1 MITTAINLQP
11 VLTETDYHT
20 LRNILR
26 SLSPAFKSKEVK
38 EFADELERTRVV
50 KDNALTD
57 DVVRLYSTVKVED
70 VDRKTT
76 MTIQLVKPEEASL
89 VTGKVSVF
97 APLSIALIGYK
108 KNDSIDW
115 KLPTGVKR
123 LRIVDIDNT
132 QKMLNGVAK
141 D

>member
-1 MITTAINLQP
+1 MITVLNHQP
-11 VLTETDYHT
+11 VLTESNYHA

-26 SLSPAFKSKEVK
+26 TLSPAYKTKEVK
-38 EFADELERTRVV
+38 EFAEELERTRIV
-50 KDNALTD
+50 KDDALTN
-57 DVVRLYSTVKVED
+57 DVVRLYSIVNVED
-70 VDRKTT
+70 VDRKTS

-108 KNDSIDW
+108 TGDTIDW

-123 LRIVDIDNT
+123 LRIVKIDNT
-132 QKMLNGVAK
+132 GR
-141 D
+141 